1 MSIFKKIGMK
11 IMEIIRYV
19 GKAITRIFGPTDDEY
34 PPTGVQPFTGE
45 PPEKK
50 KRKRF
55 SW

>member
-1 MSIFKKIGMK
+1 MSIFRKIGMR
-11 IMEIIRYV
+11 IMETIRYV

-45 PPEKK
+45 RPNKK
-50 KRKRF
+50 KKRF